1 MSQHQP
7 NILFIQTDQ
16 LLAGALSIYGDP
28 VCLTPNLDRLARDG
42 AVFDSA
48 YCNFPLCGPSRCS
61 MASGQLASRIGAYDN
76 ASEFPSS
83 IPTYAHFLR
92 DAGYQTC
99 LSGKMH
105 FVGPDQLHGFEERLT
120 PDIYPADFTWSPD
133 WEDTSG
139 ADANDDRALSIAG
152 PCARTAQIDYDNET
166 CFKAERKLYDIARS
180 SDERPFFLQVSFT
193 HPHEPYLCLQEHW
206 DRYEGIEIPMPENV
220 SLPRDAHDPHS
231 VRLLELVGMLDKT
244 FPEEWIRRARRAY
257 YGSVSYID
265 DRVGDLIAALQATG
279 LADNTVVIFTS
290 DHGEMFGERGM
301 WFKRTF
307 FEQSLRVPLIINAPG
322 RIKPQRVKTLASLL
336 DLMPTFMGFTGG
348 PDWKPPVEPLDGVDL
363 GTFLDTATQER
374 SIYAEYLSDMVRA
387 PQLMIRR
394 AALKFITGAGDPD
407 LLFDLSAD
415 PSELNNVATDESYS
429 DQLQAFRTEAARI
442 WDREQMTDD
451 ILLSQRRRRF
461 VHRALSKGKR
471 TAWEFE
477 ENAGDDT
484 GWYRGRTSYNDWAF
498 EYLPTRS

>member
-1 MSQHQP
+1 MPQKQP

-16 LLAGALSIYGDP
+16 LLAQALRIYGDP
-28 VCLTPNLDRLARDG
+28 VCLTPNLDKLARDG
-42 AVFDSA
+42 AVFETA
-48 YCNFPLCGPSRCS
+48 YCNFPLCGPSRYS

-76 ASEFPSS
+76 AAEFSS
-83 IPTYAHFLR
+83 FIPTYAHFLR

-120 PDIYPADFTWSPD
+120 PDIYPADFTWTPN

-139 ADANDDRALSIAG
+139 ADANDDRALSISG
-152 PCARTAQIDYDNET
+152 PCARTAQIDYDNEA

-193 HPHEPYLCLQEHW
+193 HPHDPYLCLQEHW
-206 DRYEGIEIPMPENV
+206 DRYEGVDIPMPEIA

-231 VRLLELVGMLDKT
+231 VRLLELVGMLDKPY
-244 FPEEWIRRARRAY
+244 PEEWTLRARRAY

-265 DRVGDLIAALQATG
+265 DRVGDLLQALNTAD
-279 LADNTVVIFTS
+279 LVDNTVIIFTS

-307 FEQSLRVPLIINAPG
+307 FEQSLRIPLIIHAPG
-322 RIKPQRVKTLASLL
+322 RIKPQRVETLASLV
-336 DLMPTFMGFTGG
+336 DLVPTFMGFAAG
-348 PDWKPPVEPLDGVDL
+348 PNWVPPVDALDGADL
-363 GTFLDTATQER
+363 GMFLGVKTQDR
-374 SIYAEYLSDMVRA
+374 SIYAEYLSDMVTS
-387 PQLMIRR
+387 PQMMIRR
-394 AALKFITGAGDPD
+394 GSLKFITGSGDPD
-407 LLFDLSAD
+407 LLFDLRAD
-415 PSELNNVATDESYS
+415 PKELNNVATDETYS
-429 DQLQAFRTEAARI
+429 DQLQAFRMEVLKT
-442 WDREQMTDD
+442 WDRDQMTKD
-451 ILLSQRRRRF
+451 ILLSQRRRKF
-461 VHRALSKGKR
+461 VHGALSKGKR

-477 ENAGDDT
+477 EKAGDDN

-498 EYLPTRS
+498 EHLPSRS